1 MAFDFSVF
9 VLDGIMAGIKGG
21 QSRFVITERAG
32 AWMMQGVLTPE
43 QMQQVSDALDA
54 REAEAARLEAEREA
68 AALAAKY
75 EGWEIT
81 EEGLTAR
88 TIAELKQYMEDH
100 GIATEGCELK
110 ADYVSAILESA
121 QGAEN

>member
-1 MAFDFSVF
+1 MAFDFSAF
-9 VLDGIMAGIKGG
+9 VLDGIIAGIKGG

-32 AWMMQGVLTPE
+32 AWMMQGVLTSE

-68 AALAAKY
+68 AELAAKY

-81 EEGLTAR
+81 EEGLTSH

-100 GIATEGCELK
+100 GIGTEGCDLK
-110 ADYVSAILESA
+110 ADYVAAILA
-121 QGAEN
+121 NVQGDEN